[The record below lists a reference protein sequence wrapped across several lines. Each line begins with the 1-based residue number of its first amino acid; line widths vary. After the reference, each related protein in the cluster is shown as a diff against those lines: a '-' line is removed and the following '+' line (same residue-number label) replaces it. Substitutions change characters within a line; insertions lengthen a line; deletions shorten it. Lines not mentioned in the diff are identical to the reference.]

1 MSHTLRCVS
10 RDVLVGTRHHYF
22 NLSSI
27 KVHSFC
33 SFTNGL
39 KNQTRPDELLNPS
52 LEEKENGL
60 SISEHFSAAKDNR
73 VDAAAAAN
81 TMEASPSI

>member
-22 NLSSI
+22 NFSSMT
-27 KVHSFC
+27 VLFC
-33 SFTNGL
+33 SFTEDL

-81 TMEASPSI
+81 TMEASQSI